1 MDQGGAQRVSEFD
14 YFAIVVAIPL
24 GLALVEIAQGVSVT
38 LRRHRDVAVGLLT
51 PLLAVV
57 LLTLLIDAW
66 LQLWAAQQSV
76 EINRLYLT
84 MGLFAASVFYV
95 AASFIF
101 PDQIEA
107 GADLDDWFMQ
117 YRKYSLGGTF
127 LLVFALR
134 LAQGYGIP
142 QLDQDSIVGTAA
154 YLVGWGLR
162 PGLILVAIFAK
173 RRWIIVSAL
182 SALIVMPIF
191 VAMS

>member
-1 MDQGGAQRVSEFD
+1 MSEFD